1 MTWVLPMDG
10 SIAKSVN
17 LYQEKIM
24 TNHIDDNLEENEEQ
38 DPMESPLAKEFDQHC
53 QSIGKQISEK
63 LAIARQAL
71 KDATDLADQHG
82 VPFHAGISPLR
93 NSYVPKNFPGKSK
106 FAKLDQEVICEIAGV
121 YGEYITDMFDSSY
134 GGWLHSAVC

>member
-1 MTWVLPMDG
+1 MTWALPMGG
-10 SIAKSVN
+10 STAKFAKEITMSN
-17 LYQEKIM
+17 Y
-24 TNHIDDNLEENEEQ
+24 DDVLNEEETENSELEEEFAKHC
-38 DPMESPLAKEFDQHC
+38 ESV
-53 QSIGKQISEK
+53 GKQISEK

-71 KDATDLADQHG
+71 KEATDLADQHG

-121 YGEYITDMFDSSY
+121 WGDYIGEMFDNSY
-134 GGWLHSAVC
+134 GGWVHSAVC